1 MRDGPSDGPGN
12 RPCDGPGDV
21 QGDGP
26 DNGQGDGPD
35 WVSQLLE
42 RIYID
47 FCCLGKTKLP
57 FWLAGYPLIICAY
70 SDYLCVQI
78 HLCSFVPF
86 FVACM
91 VNFE

>member
-47 FCCLGKTKLP
+47 FCCLLGKTNAPVSACWLP
-57 FWLAGYPLIICAY
+57 I
-70 SDYLCVQI
+70 DYLCV
-78 HLCSFVPF
+78 F
-86 FVACM
+86 
-91 VNFE
+91 